1 MNQNQKELTY
11 DESVKQ
17 VMQTLPPVIRSYLSQ
32 GKSTMVAKSLMI
44 KYGLRIDQVSIL
56 EREIMLLLMGIENP
70 DEFTQA
76 LSEEAKLEKKI
87 IENIVQDI
95 NTQIFVPLRE
105 RMRGGEV
112 NAVPSA
118 AMPAAKS
125 VEVKPPQVEPKP
137 ISIPTLIVPK
147 LPSHFVSLEQQR
159 SPISLP
165 VRPALFAA
173 PKPITSNTLLEDHEE
188 PHIEFNK
195 ALVPPTPSRAVLS
208 STRPPQ
214 GINRIISEARP
225 TPIAQKANV
234 AAPVFQ
240 PKQIPPPVPAVA
252 VPKAPPIPSK
262 PYSTDPYREPIDEK

>member
-32 GKSTMVAKSLMI
+32 GKGTMVAKSLMI

-76 LSEEAKLEKKI
+76 LSEEAKLEKKV

-112 NAVPSA
+112 NASPPL
-118 AMPAAKS
+118 AMPAAKP
-125 VEVKPPQVEPKP
+125 VEVKPSQIEPKP
-137 ISIPTLIVPK
+137 ISIPTLIVSK
-147 LPSHFVSLEQQR
+147 LPSNFVSQEQQKG
-159 SPISLP
+159 PISLP

-173 PKPITSNTLLEDHEE
+173 PKSITSNTLLEDREE

-195 ALVPPTPSRAVLS
+195 APVPPTPSRAVLS

-225 TPIAQKANV
+225 APIASRANV

-240 PKQIPPPVPAVA
+240 PKQIPPHALVAVA
-252 VPKAPPIPSK
+252 PKAPIHPSK